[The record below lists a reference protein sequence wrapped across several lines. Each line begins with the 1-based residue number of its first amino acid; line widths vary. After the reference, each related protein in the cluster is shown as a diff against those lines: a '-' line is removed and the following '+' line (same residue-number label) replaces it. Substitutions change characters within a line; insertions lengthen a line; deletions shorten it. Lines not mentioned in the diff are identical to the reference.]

1 MQVSAQYNCHSKK
14 GANVEVAALCAE
26 TQDRQGGIL
35 EILRN
40 VLNLSKFPSISIL
53 DDLVD
58 VWGGANMV

>member
-1 MQVSAQYNCHSKK
+1 MQVSAQYDRYSKRS
-14 GANVEVAALCAE
+14 ANVEIAALCAE
-26 TQDRQGGIL
+26 TQDRQGEIL

-53 DDLVD
+53 DDLVN